1 MRILVLCKSAY
12 KEVRTTLSPRS
23 VVVVKCDGKKL
34 DKEVVHGIGYYFIVF
49 MLLMT
54 GSILILSLDGHDIP
68 TTVTAVITC
77 MNNVGPG
84 LNEIGPSGNFAAFAP
99 WAKLLLS
106 MDMLL
111 GRLEIYPLLV
121 LLTLRKK
128 YA

>member
-1 MRILVLCKSAY
+1 M
-12 KEVRTTLSPRS
+12 
-23 VVVVKCDGKKL
+23 
-34 DKEVVHGIGYYFIVF
+34 HGIGYYFIVF
-49 MLLMT
+49 MLIMT
-54 GSILILSLDGHDIP
+54 ISILLLALDGHDVP

-84 LNEIGPSGNFAAFAP
+84 LNEIGPSGNFANFSA

-121 LLTLRKK
+121 LFTLRKK
-128 YA
+128 Y